1 MRRAL
6 IFFVFLFCSMSVHAV
21 PAVVDYIFDGD
32 TFSAQ
37 VSLDAGV
44 LVTVRVRLINVDTPE
59 MSGKCEYEK
68 SMAVRARDVLAAL
81 IPRGTV
87 VELDNVK
94 DDKYLGRINANVF
107 LPDGRDVGLILID
120 SGLGRPYKGGK
131 RRSWCEK

>member
-1 MRRAL
+1 MKKIICAVCG
-6 IFFVFLFCSMSVHAV
+6 IFMSCSVYAV

-37 VSLDAGV
+37 VFLEPTV
-44 LVTVRVRLINVDTPE
+44 KITVRVRLINIDTPE
-59 MSGKCEYEK
+59 IKGACRREK
-68 SMAVRARDVLAAL
+68 DLAQRAKSRLMEL

-87 VELDNVK
+87 VELGNIK

-120 SGLGRPYKGGK
+120 GGGGGK
-131 RRSWCEK
+131 RKSWCGK